1 MSKRVKAS
9 GVSAKLSQFSA
20 LLGLVSLVAFCIY
33 AAVFQYFDLVVLLTI
48 ALGVVCMEGYVL
60 SSARAAQLLNM
71 FGVACYAYA
80 VGLFFLNSYNV
91 WADWYGNFTMYGSR
105 GGIAPVVAI
114 MVLLLVCCI
123 AGIISCFTA
132 KGKDVG
138 K

>member
-20 LLGLVSLVAFCIY
+20 LLGVVSLVAFCIY
-33 AAVFQYFDLVVLLTI
+33 GAVFQYFDLVVLLTI

-60 SSARAAQLLNM
+60 SSARPAQLLNM

-105 GGIAPVVAI
+105 GGIAPVVSI
-114 MVLLLVCCI
+114 MVLLLVCCVT
-123 AGIISCFTA
+123 GIISCFTA

>member
-1 MSKRVKAS
+1 MRKRIKAS
-9 GVSAKLSQFSA
+9 GVSGKLSQFSA
-20 LLGLVSLVAFCIY
+20 LLGLVSLVACCIY
-33 AAVFQYFDLVVLLTI
+33 GAVFQYFDLVVLLTI

-60 SSARAAQLLNM
+60 SSARPAQLLNM
-71 FGVACYAYA
+71 FGVAGYSYA
-80 VGLFFLNSYNV
+80 VGLFFLNSYPV

-114 MVLLLVCCI
+114 IVLLLVCCVT
-123 AGIISCFTA
+123 GIISCFTA

>member
-20 LLGLVSLVAFCIY
+20 LLGVVSLVAFCIY
-33 AAVFQYFDLVVLLTI
+33 GAVFQYFDLVVLLTI

-60 SSARAAQLLNM
+60 SSARPAQLLNM

-114 MVLLLVCCI
+114 MVLLVCCVT
-123 AGIISCFTA
+123 GIISCFTA